1 MKLYDELEYQKL
13 LLELVRNNNWAD
25 SVDFLVD
32 DGLMRELN
40 RDISPNYSTNE
51 KIVYYYFNLCFLLE
65 ADIRYSFCS
74 LIDKEKVNLGFKKS
88 SNNLSCINLENNQVC
103 CFEFD
108 AILGNIITSLGGD
121 VFKNSFTGRPFYVN
135 TKALIGNSLLT
146 FDSFDTLLDV
156 DTKNKDINTVKVLGN
171 YYGVSCDL
179 NDKNIR
185 YE

>member
-65 ADIRYSFCS
+65 ADIRYSFFS
-74 LIDKEKVNLGFKKS
+74 LIDKEKVNLGFKKV
-88 SNNLSCINLENNQVC
+88 L
-103 CFEFD
+103 
-108 AILGNIITSLGGD
+108 IIFL
-121 VFKNSFTGRPFYVN
+121 V
-135 TKALIGNSLLT
+135 LI
-146 FDSFDTLLDV
+146 
-156 DTKNKDINTVKVLGN
+156 
-171 YYGVSCDL
+171 
-179 NDKNIR
+179 
-185 YE
+185 